1 MTLLILKL
9 VCSHVVARFVL
20 QPDLQAKLKAT
31 RGRSGITA
39 ALLTQSCLFM
49 IFAAL
54 LTIPGY
60 SSSPLA
66 LSSLLWLIAI
76 LGATRTVISLV
87 ELPPF
92 PSSWQGFA
100 LAQILHVFAI
110 SAIASRFG
118 EIPGLSKYLAG
129 VCVSPRT
136 YGLIIAYGVSLGLGG
151 VVVPMITGL
160 LRPEMPV
167 GAKNAGKYIG
177 VLERLLLTTLIIY
190 WPTLDATAIGLIFSA
205 KSVARFP
212 EFKAQNFAEY
222 YLLGTLTSFLIAIA
236 SGLLVRSYFP
246 R

>member
-1 MTLLILKL
+1 M
-9 VCSHVVARFVL
+9 
-20 QPDLQAKLKAT
+20 
-31 RGRSGITA
+31 
-39 ALLTQSCLFM
+39 
-49 IFAAL
+49 
-54 LTIPGY
+54 
-60 SSSPLA
+60 
-66 LSSLLWLIAI
+66 
-76 LGATRTVISLV
+76 
-87 ELPPF
+87 
-92 PSSWQGFA
+92 
-100 LAQILHVFAI
+100 
-110 SAIASRFG
+110 
-118 EIPGLSKYLAG
+118 
-129 VCVSPRT
+129 
-136 YGLIIAYGVSLGLGG
+136 GG

-160 LRPEMPV
+160 LRAESPV